1 MVGYMKDLGLFFF
14 FLRICDELI
23 MVSTLRRDTLD
34 FFSVSSL
41 KKGDLMP

>member
-1 MVGYMKDLGLFFF
+1 MVGYMKDLGLFF